1 MNRNDEAQ
9 LALLVGDLGRYYEQ
23 LVLLYSQPLKAF
35 VLRQTDNPQDA
46 EDIVQEAFI
55 RAYYALAGYPI
66 ERRRILKARP
76 WLYKIVWNCYCTH
89 ASRLKPPSF
98 ISLDA
103 DEDAWLEPEYAPQ
116 EQPERAFE
124 GVERRQ
130 ELETLVAT
138 LPPRYRRAVSL
149 YYFEDLSYQ
158 EIAEML
164 GQPVG
169 TIKAL
174 VHRGIRQLRKSLGLE
189 TKGGA

>member
-1 MNRNDEAQ
+1 MDHNEEAQ
-9 LALLVGDLGRYYEQ
+9 RALQAGDLGRYYEQ

-35 VLRQTDNPQDA
+35 LLRQAANPQDA

-55 RAYYALAGYPI
+55 RAYYALTRYPI
-66 ERRRILKARP
+66 ERLRALKPRP
-76 WLYKIVWNCYCTH
+76 WLYKIAWNCYCTH
-89 ASRLKPPSF
+89 ATRFKPPSLL
-98 ISLDA
+98 SLDA
-103 DEDAWLEPEYAPQ
+103 DDDAWLEPENAPQ
-116 EQPERAFE
+116 EQPELAFE

-138 LPPRYRRAVSL
+138 LPPRYRKVVSL
-149 YYFEDLSYQ
+149 YYFEDLSHQ

-174 VHRGIRQLRKSLGLE
+174 VHRGIRLLRKSLGLE